1 MFWFLDRRRCW
12 IGIDG
17 MATILIIDDEASVRS
32 LLRTSLEGAGYVVVE
47 AADGREGLARY
58 QATPADLVLTDILM
72 PGMNGF
78 DLVLELTR
86 TFLNVKVIAM
96 SGAPEES
103 VPLDTAKLLGAR
115 RTLRKPFT
123 MDALLKA
130 VRYEL
135 AH

>member
-1 MFWFLDRRRCW
+1 
-12 IGIDG
+12 
-17 MATILIIDDEASVRS
+17 MATILIIDDEPSVRS
-32 LLRTSLEGAGYVVVE
+32 LLRSVLEGAGYAVVE

-58 QATPADLVLTDILM
+58 QATPADLVITDILM

-96 SGAPEES
+96 SGAPAES